1 MKMMEMVQ
9 IQRVYVCVNRLS
21 REEKHPEGAL
31 SLVYYTEIATSTV
44 SEILVIT
51 ELIVS
56 EARAQRTLLL
66 DLFVFRI
73 QAPSE

>member
-1 MKMMEMVQ
+1 M
-9 IQRVYVCVNRLS
+9 
-21 REEKHPEGAL
+21 
-31 SLVYYTEIATSTV
+31 YYTEIAASTV

-51 ELIVS
+51 ELIVGGKGTC
-56 EARAQRTLLL
+56 AQRTLLL

>member
-1 MKMMEMVQ
+1 M
-9 IQRVYVCVNRLS
+9 
-21 REEKHPEGAL
+21 
-31 SLVYYTEIATSTV
+31 YYTEIATSTV